1 MRISVKLASLAL
13 AASLLLTGC
22 GVSITGVTLGL
33 PATMERGSTGQATPE
48 YAYSGATPEQ
58 AQADELAGK
67 LGLAYAS
74 SDPAV
79 VMVDADGNLAAAVQ
93 GAALIRQA
101 IQMLPHL
108 LVWNMALCRL
118 VWPRKHIL
126 GGILIL
132 QTALTGQS

>member
-1 MRISVKLASLAL
+1 MRISVKL
-13 AASLLLTGC
+13 ASLLLTGC

-58 AQADELAGK
+58 AQADELASK

-79 VMVDADGNLAAAVQ
+79 VMVDADGNLAAV
-93 GAALIRQA
+93 GAGGSADTA
-101 IQMLPHL
+101 SDP
-108 LVWNMALCRL
+108 NAL